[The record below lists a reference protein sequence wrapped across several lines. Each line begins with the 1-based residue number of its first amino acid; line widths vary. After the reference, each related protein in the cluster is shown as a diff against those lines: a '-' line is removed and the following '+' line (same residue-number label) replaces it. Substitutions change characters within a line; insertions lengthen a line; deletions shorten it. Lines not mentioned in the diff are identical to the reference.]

1 MCNETRSETDASRD
15 FGPFELIAK
24 TNIRGI
30 HKHILQQDKEIYDPG
45 RDWENN
51 VPDGYQEKR
60 PGSYPMGMVASRREI
75 WSAEASQGWCG
86 WPYSSLGWPFA
97 LHSWEGERMACS
109 FTNFAGGKVPA
120 EISITN
126 LDSGAVEIAN
136 VQGTV
141 EGAKRF
147 RQDQLARDLDGYRPF
162 FWRGAGS
169 FDDLVFVIG
178 LSNKPY
184 TDEKAKGFVASDVKA
199 MVRIFVI
206 DTRSR
211 QYKGYSDFDTDNARS
226 FFSMTDQNGQTAFY
240 GYLGSDGYIGSK
252 THKHKRKS
260 MVVRWVGSREKPAE
274 GGNLDN
280 GWSLVSDEALNDYGS
295 SGANTV
301 FRDAENRD
309 RVAITTWTHP
319 HYVEDPQSYKG
330 NVLLV
335 SDAYP
340 TGGWTEQQP
349 FEFKQVF
356 DIAQYEPGLPE
367 AAGSK
372 LDAVGVADGHL
383 YFGTYHQG
391 FSAAFDYFQVA
402 YPELYASEFENNR
415 KNRQELMKNTW
426 RGISI
431 FRFKL
436 SDLDRII
443 SGDKDVSLLYGYEAM
458 TLWDQKEQQFVEI
471 KNGLNQKPLYGS
483 AGLGYEGNIYSWV
496 MFGYRGKMFFGSW
509 DVLAGTVELLD
520 GTADFSGQDNTLTGG
535 TIAPVVEN
543 WEQLRDESDTKMIRD
558 YIASRTTSDRVA
570 SGANLFVFD
579 DSDSPARPLTI
590 NGFGNQCNNGVRYA
604 VEADSELYFATS
616 SWCNLTS
623 DAGIELLKYLPEK
636 DE

>member
-1 MCNETRSETDASRD
+1 MCNETDPKREL
-15 FGPFELIAK
+15 GPFELVAK
-24 TNIRGI
+24 TNVRGI
-30 HKHILQQDKEIYDPG
+30 HKHILEQDKEIYDAG
-45 RDWENN
+45 REWENN
-51 VPDGYQEKR
+51 IPPGYKEKR
-60 PGSYPMGMVASRREI
+60 PGSYPMGMAAIGREI

-97 LHSWEGERMACS
+97 LQTWEGEKMACS
-109 FTNFAGGKVPA
+109 FTNFVGGKVPA
-120 EISITN
+120 ELSITN
-126 LDSGAVEIAN
+126 LDSGVIEFASAESA
-136 VQGTV
+136 VQGA
-141 EGAKRF
+141 EQF
-147 RQDQLARDLDGYRPF
+147 RADQLARDLKGYRPF

-184 TDEKAKGFVASDVKA
+184 ANKKARGFVASEVKA
-199 MVRIFVI
+199 LVRVFVI
-206 DTRSR
+206 DTKSR
-211 QYKGYSDFDTDNARS
+211 QYKGFSDFDTDNARS
-226 FFSMTDQNGQTAFY
+226 FFSMTDENGEAAFY
-240 GYLGSDGYIGSK
+240 GYFGSDGYIGSK
-252 THKHKRKS
+252 THKHERKS
-260 MVVRWVGSREKPAE
+260 MVVRWVGNRDAPTE

-280 GWSLVSDEALNDYGS
+280 GWSLVSSEALNDYGS
-295 SGANTV
+295 AGMNV
-301 FRDAENRD
+301 VYQDEQNRD
-309 RVAITTWTHP
+309 RVAMTTWTHP
-319 HYVEDPQSYKG
+319 HYIEDPETYKG

-335 SDAYP
+335 SEAYP
-340 TGGWTEQQP
+340 KGGWTQDNP
-349 FEFKQVF
+349 FEFRQVF

-372 LDAVGVADGHL
+372 LHAVGVANGHL

-402 YPELYASEFENNR
+402 YPELYANEFEKDR
-415 KNRQELMKNTW
+415 AKRQELMQNTW

-436 SDLDRII
+436 SDLDAITN
-443 SGDKDVSLLYGYEAM
+443 GEKDANLLYGYEAM
-458 TLWDQKEQQFVEI
+458 TLWDHEKHKFVER

-496 MFGYRGKMFFGSW
+496 MYGYQGKMFFGSW

-520 GTADFSGQDNTLTGG
+520 GTADFSGQDNTVTGG

-558 YIASRTTSDRVA
+558 YIANRTTSERVA

-590 NGFGNQCNNGVRYA
+590 NGFGNQCNNGIRYA
-604 VEADSELYFATS
+604 LEIDSDLYFATS

-623 DAGIELLKYLPEK
+623 DAGIEILKYLPK
-636 DE
+636 IDE